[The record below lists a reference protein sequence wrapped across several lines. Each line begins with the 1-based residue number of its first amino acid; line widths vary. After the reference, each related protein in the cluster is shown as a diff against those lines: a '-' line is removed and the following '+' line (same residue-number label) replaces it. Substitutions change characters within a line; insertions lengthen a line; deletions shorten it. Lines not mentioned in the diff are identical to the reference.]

1 MCLWKSGGSFR
12 LMAMASLKPEPTAA
26 CCLSPEPC
34 GHPRTG
40 HASSYTHLKKS
51 LLQADAGREM
61 LRFRPALLR
70 ASS

>member
-12 LMAMASLKPEPTAA
+12 LMAMASLKPEPMAA
-26 CCLSPEPC
+26 CSLSPEPYGC
-34 GHPRTG
+34 HRPGHS
-40 HASSYTHLKKS
+40 SSYTHLEKS

-61 LRFRPALLR
+61 LRYTPALLH